1 MKTGLFKGEHII
13 WVKTATQAGK
23 DVPIK
28 LEANYKAR
36 VANLI
41 LDTLK
46 LRHER
51 LTMLNFAQLY
61 FIFRPLTK
69 SLGEV
74 GFLHTD
80 LWSNNLLKKDN
91 NIIAIDF
98 ETAITGNLTICVV
111 IIVVLIVMSL
121 KLCPNSDK
129 SFLILHAFWERSP
142 SILRALS
149 NTEKH
154 LARSLQFS
162 FDLNFPSLSVQ
173 SLKGPAFV
181 DLSSSFYIFRS

>member
-1 MKTGLFKGEHII
+1 M
-13 WVKTATQAGK
+13 
-23 DVPIK
+23 PIK
-28 LEANYKAR
+28 LEATYKAR

-41 LDTLK
+41 LETLK
-46 LRHER
+46 LRHECLMIMMLKN
-51 LTMLNFAQLY
+51 LTF

-111 IIVVLIVMSL
+111 IIVVLIVNVFETL
-121 KLCPNSDK
+121 YNSA
-129 SFLILHAFWERSP
+129 IEQHP
-142 SILRALS
+142 
-149 NTEKH
+149 
-154 LARSLQFS
+154 
-162 FDLNFPSLSVQ
+162 SVQ
-173 SLKGPAFV
+173 TLTEAF
-181 DLSSSFYIFRS
+181 

>member
-1 MKTGLFKGEHII
+1 M
-13 WVKTATQAGK
+13 
-23 DVPIK
+23 PIK

-51 LTMLNFAQLY
+51 LTLLNFAQLY

-80 LWSNNLLKKDN
+80 LWSNNLLKKEN

-111 IIVVLIVMSL
+111 IIVVLMVNVFETL
-121 KLCPNSDK
+121 YNSVIEQHP
-129 SFLILHAFWERSP
+129 FVQTL
-142 SILRALS
+142 
-149 NTEKH
+149 TEV
-154 LARSLQFS
+154 F
-162 FDLNFPSLSVQ
+162 
-173 SLKGPAFV
+173 
-181 DLSSSFYIFRS
+181 

>member
-1 MKTGLFKGEHII
+1 M
-13 WVKTATQAGK
+13 
-23 DVPIK
+23 PIK

-51 LTMLNFAQLY
+51 LMMLKNISLY

-121 KLCPNSDK
+121 KLCPNPDK
-129 SFLILHAFWERSP
+129 SFLILHALF
-142 SILRALS
+142 
-149 NTEKH
+149 N
-154 LARSLQFS
+154 
-162 FDLNFPSLSVQ
+162 
-173 SLKGPAFV
+173 
-181 DLSSSFYIFRS
+181 

>member
-1 MKTGLFKGEHII
+1 M
-13 WVKTATQAGK
+13 
-23 DVPIK
+23 PIK
-28 LEANYKAR
+28 LEATYKAR

-41 LDTLK
+41 LETLK
-46 LRHER
+46 LRYEC
-51 LTMLNFAQLY
+51 LMMLKNLIF

-111 IIVVLIVMSL
+111 IIVVLIVNVFETL
-121 KLCPNSDK
+121 YNSAIEQHP
-129 SFLILHAFWERSP
+129 SVRTLTEAF
-142 SILRALS
+142 
-149 NTEKH
+149 
-154 LARSLQFS
+154 
-162 FDLNFPSLSVQ
+162 
-173 SLKGPAFV
+173 
-181 DLSSSFYIFRS
+181 

>member
-1 MKTGLFKGEHII
+1 M
-13 WVKTATQAGK
+13 
-23 DVPIK
+23 PIK

-41 LDTLK
+41 LETLK

-51 LTMLNFAQLY
+51 LMMLKNISLY

-98 ETAITGNLTICVV
+98 ETAITGNLTICIV
-111 IIVVLIVMSL
+111 IIVVLIVNVFETL
-121 KLCPNSDK
+121 YNSV
-129 SFLILHAFWERSP
+129 IEQHP
-142 SILRALS
+142 
-149 NTEKH
+149 
-154 LARSLQFS
+154 
-162 FDLNFPSLSVQ
+162 SVQ
-173 SLKGPAFV
+173 TLTEAF
-181 DLSSSFYIFRS
+181 

>member
-1 MKTGLFKGEHII
+1 M
-13 WVKTATQAGK
+13 
-23 DVPIK
+23 PIK

-41 LDTLK
+41 LETLK

-51 LTMLNFAQLY
+51 LMMLKNISLY

-91 NIIAIDF
+91 KIIAIDF
-98 ETAITGNLTICVV
+98 ETAITGNLTICIV

-129 SFLILHAFWERSP
+129 SFLILHALF
-142 SILRALS
+142 
-149 NTEKH
+149 N
-154 LARSLQFS
+154 
-162 FDLNFPSLSVQ
+162 
-173 SLKGPAFV
+173 
-181 DLSSSFYIFRS
+181 